1 MLESDNKGWLKST
14 LQIKGSVVP
23 IILERSIYFALFGLL
38 ISTLYFYKIP
48 VAQPVLGNV
57 IPSIVLG
64 LLLVFRTNTSYD
76 RFWEGRR
83 FWGGT
88 SVTISNLTWQ
98 IWTAVDDKTNEGKE
112 RKIKAIH
119 LLPALAIAKKLYLRN
134 EKPNEQLAKWLLAE
148 QYEKLKD
155 INNFPLEITYWI
167 GEALQD
173 EYRRGTL
180 TLSQLTN
187 MQHTIQDYQASV
199 NGCLR
204 ILKTPIPKAYS
215 IHLKQLV
222 AIYCLVLPFQF
233 VKDLGWFTGA
243 FVGLVSFALFGIEE
257 IGLQIEN
264 PFGYEPNDLPLD
276 EICLTIEKNVE
287 EFIQN
292 QS

>member
-23 IILERSIYFALFGLL
+23 KVIGRSIYIALFGLL

-57 IPSIVLG
+57 IPSIVLA
-64 LLLVFRTNTSYD
+64 LLLVFRTNTAYD
-76 RFWEGRR
+76 RFWEGRS
-83 FWGGT
+83 FWGLT

-98 IWTAVDDKTNEGKE
+98 IWTAVDDKTTEGRE
-112 RKIKAIH
+112 RKIKATR
-119 LLPALAIAKKLYLRN
+119 LLPALAIAQKLYLRN
-134 EKPNEQLAKWLLAE
+134 EKPNEQLAKWLSAE

-155 INNFPLEITYWI
+155 INNFPLEITCWI

-187 MQHTIQDYQASV
+187 MQHTIQDYQSSLY
-199 NGCLR
+199 GCVR

-243 FVGLVSFALFGIEE
+243 FVGFVGFALFGIEE

-264 PFGYEPNDLPLD
+264 PFGYDPNDLPLD